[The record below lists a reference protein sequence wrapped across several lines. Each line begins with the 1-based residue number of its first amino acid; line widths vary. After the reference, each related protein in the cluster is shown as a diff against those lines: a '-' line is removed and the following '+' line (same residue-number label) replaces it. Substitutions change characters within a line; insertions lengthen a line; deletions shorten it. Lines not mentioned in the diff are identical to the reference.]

1 MKSKTKSAV
10 LPTSLMSF
18 FCWGSSRG
26 FYQKIANDQKCDNDD
41 RKIADDLKCN
51 HSDGYIANDEG
62 PKNSI
67 LAQKRAI
74 LGNRC

>member
-1 MKSKTKSAV
+1 MGVSV
-10 LPTSLMSF
+10 Y
-18 FCWGSSRG
+18 FCWGASRG
-26 FYQKIANDQKCDNDD
+26 SYQKIANDQKCDNND
-41 RKIADDLKCN
+41 RKITDDQKCN
-51 HSDGYIANDEG
+51 NSDGKIAEG